1 MTISNRYPVMV
12 EMVDDVDKREDGGD
26 EDDERDDDDDDDD
39 KSRDGKGVLEKFF
52 CGSPLQASFNSINCP
67 MPAFELHFLPYSTQ
81 FSAKNIL
88 ELDLQIIKLPSV
100 QVAIRDSRNIVH
112 WCSWV

>member
-1 MTISNRYPVMV
+1 MKLVKNLRIVTIHAIN
-12 EMVDDVDKREDGGD
+12 ETVDNREDGGD
-26 EDDERDDDDDDDD
+26 KDDEDD
-39 KSRDGKGVLEKFF
+39 KSHGGKGVLEKFF

-67 MPAFELHFLPYSTQ
+67 MPAFQLHFLSFSTQ

-100 QVAIRDSRNIVH
+100 RYAFYQF
-112 WCSWV
+112 

>member
-12 EMVDDVDKREDGGD
+12 EMVDDVDNREDGGD
-26 EDDERDDDDDDDD
+26 EDDERDDD

-67 MPAFELHFLPYSTQ
+67 MPHFNFISSPT
-81 FSAKNIL
+81 
-88 ELDLQIIKLPSV
+88 
-100 QVAIRDSRNIVH
+100 
-112 WCSWV
+112 

>member
-1 MTISNRYPVMV
+1 MKLGKILELLQLMKLMKLSQKVSQMTISSRYPVMV

-26 EDDERDDDDDDDD
+26 EDDERDDD

-67 MPAFELHFLPYSTQ
+67 MPHFNFISSPTRR
-81 FSAKNIL
+81 N
-88 ELDLQIIKLPSV
+88 SV
-100 QVAIRDSRNIVH
+100 PKTS
-112 WCSWV
+112 